1 MSKSVLARADA
12 LMQRRRQSS
21 AESDDVPVLVDAIDP
36 DLDIPVL
43 VDAEL
48 PPPPPEP
55 TPEPESA
62 PAPEK
67 DFALDDETL
76 DMIAHEI
83 ASRVHERLAAE
94 LPTIVADAVR
104 ELLAEPETLARFRPR
119 DLGPVHSS

>member
-83 ASRVHERLAAE
+83 ARRVHERLAAE

-119 DLGPVHSS
+119 D